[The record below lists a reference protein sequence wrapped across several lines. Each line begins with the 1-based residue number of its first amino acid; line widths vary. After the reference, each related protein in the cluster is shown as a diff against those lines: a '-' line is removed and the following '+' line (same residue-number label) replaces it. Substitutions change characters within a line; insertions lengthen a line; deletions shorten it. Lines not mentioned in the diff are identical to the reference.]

1 VRGTGGGRGIREGED
16 GEAGEGRVWEG
27 ARGGVIDGPM
37 LVPVDGHTVMIST
50 LGVPLY
56 CDEIIKQNVQF
67 AY

>member
-1 VRGTGGGRGIREGED
+1 
-16 GEAGEGRVWEG
+16 VWEG